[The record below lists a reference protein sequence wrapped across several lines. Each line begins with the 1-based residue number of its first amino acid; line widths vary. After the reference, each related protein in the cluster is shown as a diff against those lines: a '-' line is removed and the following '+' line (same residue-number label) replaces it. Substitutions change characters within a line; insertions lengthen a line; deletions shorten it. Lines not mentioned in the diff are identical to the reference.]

1 MSTAPTLTKLERFIK
16 KHGLKPA
23 QIARE
28 ADMTRQQL
36 VRIRYGRVKHP
47 HFSTKDAITDAC
59 SRLAGVHVT
68 IADLFDD

>member
-1 MSTAPTLTKLERFIK
+1 MSTALALTELERFIK

-23 QIARE
+23 QVARE

-47 HFSTKDAITDAC
+47 HVSTKGAITDAC
-59 SRLAGVHVT
+59 SRLSGVNVT
-68 IADLFDD
+68 IEELFD